1 VLSSEVKRN
10 PKNLSRKKQ
19 SLRLRLRKKKKRKS
33 RLPKRL
39 PRLPPKPRRKKLQ
52 SLRKNPYQLKT

>member
-1 VLSSEVKRN
+1 VLSSEVKRS

-19 SLRLRLRKKKKRKS
+19 SLRLRLRKKKR
-33 RLPKRL
+33 RL

-52 SLRKNPYQLKT
+52 SLRRNPYQLKT